1 MKNEFEKKEVWL
13 NSYPIFLWLVSEP
26 LVGLIDSKIASYID
40 IDVLAAVGIG
50 ETIYF
55 VFIWIFIFLAYG
67 TTPYVSSL
75 QATKQINKLNYFISF
90 GRKSSLLIGILSAGL
105 LIFVSS
111 QLINFFEP
119 TPNVSSKAISYLML
133 RSLGLPFYLLNM
145 HSTAVLRGMKY
156 PKITLYSSVIVGV
169 SNMVLSYFLGIVLN
183 FGITGIAVSSS
194 IAFFI
199 SSLYSTKVLI
209 DTQTQTTNS
218 VISEEKKE
226 ISKKFF
232 SVGFFIFIRSMFLTL
247 FMAYLRNRASLM
259 SMSEIALQHVLLQLW
274 SFGYVFVDALAIAAQ
289 TLVAEHKAKFNLYK
303 NSKLKK
309 YLNSLT
315 LKIAVFLF
323 IISFIFLE
331 NMVLLITDASLV
343 SIIDVELKILF
354 ALSLLIGSF
363 AFLWD
368 GVLLGLDK
376 SRQFSTLTVISSIFG
391 FLSCAYLLTQDNSLS
406 SLWIGLNAS
415 LLSRALLGL
424 LPPNGGLIYS
434 L

>member
-40 IDVLAAVGIG
+40 IDVLSAVGIG

-90 GRKSSLLIGILSAGL
+90 GRKSSLLIGIVSAGL

-169 SNMVLSYFLGIVLN
+169 SNVVLSYFLGIVLN

-194 IAFFI
+194 IAFLI

-289 TLVAEHKAKFNLYK
+289 TLVAEYKAKFNLYK
-303 NSKLKK
+303 NSELKK

-315 LKIAVFLF
+315 LKIAAFLF

-331 NMVLLITDASLV
+331 NMVLLITDVSLV

-368 GVLLGLDK
+368 GILLGLDK
-376 SRQFSTLTVISSIFG
+376 SRQFSTLTVISSVLG
-391 FLSCAYLLTQDNSLS
+391 FLFCAYLLTQDNSLS
-406 SLWIGLNAS
+406 
-415 LLSRALLGL
+415 
-424 LPPNGGLIYS
+424 
-434 L
+434 

>member
-40 IDVLAAVGIG
+40 IDVLSAVGIG

-75 QATKQINKLNYFISF
+75 QATKQIDKLNYFISF
-90 GRKSSLLIGILSAGL
+90 GRKSSLLIGIVSAGL

-169 SNMVLSYFLGIVLN
+169 SNVVLSYFLGIVLN

-194 IAFFI
+194 IAFLI

-289 TLVAEHKAKFNLYK
+289 TLVAEHKAKFNLYE

-391 FLSCAYLLTQDNSLS
+391 FLSCAYLLTKDNSLS

-415 LLSRALLGL
+415 LLSRALLG
-424 LPPNGGLIYS
+424 YYHQMED
-434 L
+434 

>member
-40 IDVLAAVGIG
+40 IDVLSAVGIG

-90 GRKSSLLIGILSAGL
+90 GRKSSLLIGIVSAGL

-119 TPNVSSKAISYLML
+119 TPNVSSKAISYLIL

-169 SNMVLSYFLGIVLN
+169 SNVVLSYFLGIVLN

-289 TLVAEHKAKFNLYK
+289 TLVAEYKAKFNLYK
-303 NSKLKK
+303 NSELKK

-331 NMVLLITDASLV
+331 NMVLLITDVSLV

-415 LLSRALLGL
+415 LLSRALLG
-424 LPPNGGLIYS
+424 YYHQMED
-434 L
+434 

>member
-1 MKNEFEKKEVWL
+1 MKNEFKKKEVWF
-13 NSYPIFLWLVSEP
+13 NAYPIFLWLISEP

-40 IDVLAAVGIG
+40 IDVLSAVGIG

-75 QATKQINKLNYFISF
+75 QATNQLDKLNYFISF
-90 GRKSSLLIGILSAGL
+90 GRKSSVLIGIVSAGL
-105 LIFVSS
+105 LILVSS

-119 TPNVSSKAISYLML
+119 TTNVSSKSISYLIL

-169 SNMVLSYFLGIVLN
+169 SNVALSYFLGIVLN
-183 FGITGIAVSSS
+183 LGIEGIAVSSS
-194 IAFFI
+194 IAFLI
-199 SSLYSTKVLI
+199 SSIYSTKVLI
-209 DTQTQTTNS
+209 DTQIQTSNF
-218 VISEEKKE
+218 VISKDKKE

-289 TLVAEHKAKFNLYK
+289 TLVAEYKAKFNLYK
-303 NSKLKK
+303 NSELKK

-323 IISFIFLE
+323 IISFIFLD
-331 NMVLLITDASLV
+331 NMVLAITEVSLV
-343 SIIDVELKILF
+343 SLIDIELKILF
-354 ALSLLIGSF
+354 AFSLLIGSF

-376 SRQFSTLTVISSIFG
+376 SRQFSTLTIVSSIAG
-391 FLSCAYLLTQDNSLS
+391 FLTCTYLLTKNNSLS
-406 SLWIGLNAS
+406 SLWIGLNVS
-415 LLSRALLGL
+415 LLSRALLGFYHQ
-424 LPPNGGLIYS
+424 IED
-434 L
+434 

>member
-40 IDVLAAVGIG
+40 IDVLSAVGIG

-75 QATKQINKLNYFISF
+75 QATKQIDKLNYFISF
-90 GRKSSLLIGILSAGL
+90 GRKSSLLIGIVSAGL

-119 TPNVSSKAISYLML
+119 TPNVSSKAISYLIL

-169 SNMVLSYFLGIVLN
+169 SNVVLSYFLGIVLN

-289 TLVAEHKAKFNLYK
+289 TLVAEYKAKFNLYK
-303 NSKLKK
+303 NSELKK

-315 LKIAVFLF
+315 LKIAAFLF

-331 NMVLLITDASLV
+331 NMVLLITDVSLV

-368 GVLLGLDK
+368 GILLGLDK
-376 SRQFSTLTVISSIFG
+376 SRQFSTLTVISSILG

-415 LLSRALLGL
+415 LLSRALLG
-424 LPPNGGLIYS
+424 YYHQMED
-434 L
+434 

>member
-1 MKNEFEKKEVWL
+1 MSAVLKR
-13 NSYPIFLWLVSEP
+13 IEP

-40 IDVLAAVGIG
+40 IDVLSAVGIG

-75 QATKQINKLNYFISF
+75 QATKQIDKLNYFISF
-90 GRKSSLLIGILSAGL
+90 GRKSSLLIGIVSAGL

-169 SNMVLSYFLGIVLN
+169 SNVVLSYFLGIVLN

-194 IAFFI
+194 IAFLI

-289 TLVAEHKAKFNLYK
+289 TLVAEYKAKFNLYK

-415 LLSRALLGL
+415 LLSRALLG
-424 LPPNGGLIYS
+424 YYHQMED
-434 L
+434 

>member
-40 IDVLAAVGIG
+40 IDVLSAVGIG

-75 QATKQINKLNYFISF
+75 QATKQIDKLNYFISF
-90 GRKSSLLIGILSAGL
+90 GRKSSLLIGIVSAGL

-169 SNMVLSYFLGIVLN
+169 SNVVLSYFLGIVLN

-194 IAFFI
+194 IAFLI

-289 TLVAEHKAKFNLYK
+289 TLVAEYKAKFNLYK
-303 NSKLKK
+303 NSELKK

-315 LKIAVFLF
+315 LKIAAFLF
-323 IISFIFLE
+323 IISFMFLE
-331 NMVLLITDASLV
+331 NMVLLITDVSLV

-415 LLSRALLGL
+415 LLSRALLG
-424 LPPNGGLIYS
+424 YYHQVED
-434 L
+434 

>member
-1 MKNEFEKKEVWL
+1 MCIRD
-13 NSYPIFLWLVSEP
+13 SPIFLWLVSEP

-40 IDVLAAVGIG
+40 IDVLSAVGIG

-75 QATKQINKLNYFISF
+75 QATKQIDKLNYFISF
-90 GRKSSLLIGILSAGL
+90 GRKSSLLIGIVSAGL

-169 SNMVLSYFLGIVLN
+169 SNVVLSYFLGIVLN

-289 TLVAEHKAKFNLYK
+289 TLVAEYKAKFNLYK

-331 NMVLLITDASLV
+331 NMVLLITDVSLV

-415 LLSRALLGL
+415 LLSRALLG
-424 LPPNGGLIYS
+424 YYYQMED
-434 L
+434 

>member
-40 IDVLAAVGIG
+40 IDVLSAVGIG

-90 GRKSSLLIGILSAGL
+90 GRKSSLFIGIVSAGL

-169 SNMVLSYFLGIVLN
+169 SNVVLSYFLGIVLN

-194 IAFFI
+194 IAFLI

-289 TLVAEHKAKFNLYK
+289 TLVAEHKAKFNLYE

-331 NMVLLITDASLV
+331 NMVLLITEASLV

-415 LLSRALLGL
+415 LLSRALLG
-424 LPPNGGLIYS
+424 YYHQMED
-434 L
+434 

>member
-40 IDVLAAVGIG
+40 IDVLSAVGIG

-75 QATKQINKLNYFISF
+75 QATKQIDKLNYFISF
-90 GRKSSLLIGILSAGL
+90 GRKSSLLIGIVSAGL

-169 SNMVLSYFLGIVLN
+169 SNVVLSYFLGIVLN

-194 IAFFI
+194 IAFLI

-289 TLVAEHKAKFNLYK
+289 TLVAEYKAKFNLYK

-391 FLSCAYLLTQDNSLS
+391 FLSCAYLLTKDNSLS

-415 LLSRALLGL
+415 LLSRALLG
-424 LPPNGGLIYS
+424 YYHQMED
-434 L
+434 

>member
-40 IDVLAAVGIG
+40 IDVLSAVGIG

-75 QATKQINKLNYFISF
+75 QATKQIDKLNYFISF
-90 GRKSSLLIGILSAGL
+90 GRKSSLLIGIVSAGL

-169 SNMVLSYFLGIVLN
+169 SNVVLSYFLGIVLN

-194 IAFFI
+194 IAFLI

-289 TLVAEHKAKFNLYK
+289 TLVAEYKAKFNLYK
-303 NSKLKK
+303 NSELKK

-315 LKIAVFLF
+315 LKIAAFLF

-331 NMVLLITDASLV
+331 NMVLLITDVSLV

-368 GVLLGLDK
+368 GILLGLDK

-415 LLSRALLGL
+415 LLSRALLG
-424 LPPNGGLIYS
+424 YYHQMED
-434 L
+434 

>member
-40 IDVLAAVGIG
+40 IDVLSAVGIG

-75 QATKQINKLNYFISF
+75 QATKQIDKLNYFISF
-90 GRKSSLLIGILSAGL
+90 GRKSSLLIGIVSAGL

-169 SNMVLSYFLGIVLN
+169 SNVVLSYFLGIVLN

-289 TLVAEHKAKFNLYK
+289 TLVAEYKAKFNLYK
-303 NSKLKK
+303 NSELKK

-315 LKIAVFLF
+315 LKIAAFLF

-331 NMVLLITDASLV
+331 NMVLLITDVSLV

-415 LLSRALLGL
+415 LLSRALLG
-424 LPPNGGLIYS
+424 YYHQMED
-434 L
+434 

>member
-1 MKNEFEKKEVWL
+1 MKNEFKKKEVWL

-40 IDVLAAVGIG
+40 IDVLSAVGIG

-75 QATKQINKLNYFISF
+75 QATKQIDKLNYFISF
-90 GRKSSLLIGILSAGL
+90 GRKSSLLIGIVSAGL

-169 SNMVLSYFLGIVLN
+169 SNVVLSYFLGIVLN

-194 IAFFI
+194 IAFLI

-331 NMVLLITDASLV
+331 NMVLLITEISLV
-343 SIIDVELKILF
+343 SIIDFELKILF

-415 LLSRALLGL
+415 LLSRALLG
-424 LPPNGGLIYS
+424 YYHQMED
-434 L
+434 

>member
-40 IDVLAAVGIG
+40 IDVLSAVGIG

-75 QATKQINKLNYFISF
+75 QATKQIDKLNYFISF
-90 GRKSSLLIGILSAGL
+90 GRKSSLLIGIVSAGL

-169 SNMVLSYFLGIVLN
+169 SNVVLSYFLGIVLN

-289 TLVAEHKAKFNLYK
+289 TLVAEYKAKFNLYK

-415 LLSRALLGL
+415 LLSRALLGYYHQ
-424 LPPNGGLIYS
+424 IED
-434 L
+434 

>member
-40 IDVLAAVGIG
+40 IDVLSAVGIG

-75 QATKQINKLNYFISF
+75 QATKQIDKLNYFISF
-90 GRKSSLLIGILSAGL
+90 GRKSSLLIGIVSAGL

-169 SNMVLSYFLGIVLN
+169 SNVVLSYFLGIVLN

-194 IAFFI
+194 IAFLI

-289 TLVAEHKAKFNLYK
+289 TLVAEHKAKFNLYE
-303 NSKLKK
+303 NSNLKK

-331 NMVLLITDASLV
+331 NMVLLITEASLV

-415 LLSRALLGL
+415 LLSRALLG
-424 LPPNGGLIYS
+424 YYHQMED
-434 L
+434 

>member
-40 IDVLAAVGIG
+40 IDVLSAVGIG

-75 QATKQINKLNYFISF
+75 QATKQIDKLNYFISF
-90 GRKSSLLIGILSAGL
+90 GRKSSLLIGIVSAGL

-119 TPNVSSKAISYLML
+119 TPNVSSKAISYLIL

-169 SNMVLSYFLGIVLN
+169 SNVVLSYFLGIVLN

-289 TLVAEHKAKFNLYK
+289 TLVAEYKAKFNLYK
-303 NSKLKK
+303 NSELKK

-331 NMVLLITDASLV
+331 NMVLLITDVSLV

-368 GVLLGLDK
+368 GILLGLDK
-376 SRQFSTLTVISSIFG
+376 SRQFSTLTVISSILG

-415 LLSRALLGL
+415 LLSRALLG
-424 LPPNGGLIYS
+424 YYHQMED
-434 L
+434 

>member
-40 IDVLAAVGIG
+40 IDVLSAVGIG

-75 QATKQINKLNYFISF
+75 QATKQIDKLNYFISF
-90 GRKSSLLIGILSAGL
+90 GRKSSLLIGIVSAGL

-119 TPNVSSKAISYLML
+119 TPNVSSKAISYLIL

-169 SNMVLSYFLGIVLN
+169 SNVVLSYFLGIVLN
-183 FGITGIAVSSS
+183 FGITGIAFSSS
-194 IAFFI
+194 IAFLI

-289 TLVAEHKAKFNLYK
+289 TLVAEYKAKFNLYK

-415 LLSRALLGL
+415 LLSRALLGYYHQM
-424 LPPNGGLIYS
+424 GD
-434 L
+434 

>member
-40 IDVLAAVGIG
+40 IDVLSAVGIG

-75 QATKQINKLNYFISF
+75 QATKQIDKLNYFISF
-90 GRKSSLLIGILSAGL
+90 GRKSSLLIGIVSAGL

-169 SNMVLSYFLGIVLN
+169 SNVVLSYFLGIVLN

-194 IAFFI
+194 IAFLI

-289 TLVAEHKAKFNLYK
+289 TLVAEHKAKFSLYE

-331 NMVLLITDASLV
+331 NMVLLITEASLV

-415 LLSRALLGL
+415 LLSRALLG
-424 LPPNGGLIYS
+424 YYHQMED
-434 L
+434 

>member
-40 IDVLAAVGIG
+40 IDVLSAVGIG

-75 QATKQINKLNYFISF
+75 QATKQIDKLNYFISF
-90 GRKSSLLIGILSAGL
+90 GRKSSLLIGIVSAGL

-169 SNMVLSYFLGIVLN
+169 SNVVLSYFLGIVLN

-194 IAFFI
+194 IAFLI

-289 TLVAEHKAKFNLYK
+289 TLVAEYKAKFNLYK
-303 NSKLKK
+303 NSELKK

-315 LKIAVFLF
+315 LKIAAFLF
-323 IISFIFLE
+323 IISFMFLE
-331 NMVLLITDASLV
+331 NMVLLITDVSLV

-415 LLSRALLGL
+415 LLSRALLG
-424 LPPNGGLIYS
+424 YYHQMED
-434 L
+434 

>member
-40 IDVLAAVGIG
+40 IDVLSAVGIG

-75 QATKQINKLNYFISF
+75 QATKQIDKLNYFISF
-90 GRKSSLLIGILSAGL
+90 GRKSSLLIGIVSAGL

-111 QLINFFEP
+111 QLIYFFEP

-169 SNMVLSYFLGIVLN
+169 SNVVLSYFLGIVLN

-194 IAFFI
+194 IAFLI

-289 TLVAEHKAKFNLYK
+289 TLVAEYKAKFNLYK

-331 NMVLLITDASLV
+331 NMVLLITEASLV

-391 FLSCAYLLTQDNSLS
+391 FLSCAYLLTKDNSLS

-415 LLSRALLGL
+415 LLSRALLG
-424 LPPNGGLIYS
+424 YYHQMED
-434 L
+434 

>member
-40 IDVLAAVGIG
+40 IDVLSAVGIG

-75 QATKQINKLNYFISF
+75 QATKQIDKLNYFISF
-90 GRKSSLLIGILSAGL
+90 GRKSSLLIGIVSAGL

-169 SNMVLSYFLGIVLN
+169 SNVVLSYFLGIVLN

-194 IAFFI
+194 IAFLI

-289 TLVAEHKAKFNLYK
+289 TLVAEYKAKFNLYK
-303 NSKLKK
+303 NSELKK

-391 FLSCAYLLTQDNSLS
+391 FLSCAYLLTKDNSLS

-415 LLSRALLGL
+415 LLSRALLG
-424 LPPNGGLIYS
+424 YYHQMED
-434 L
+434 

>member
-40 IDVLAAVGIG
+40 IDVLSAVGIG

-75 QATKQINKLNYFISF
+75 QATKQIDKLNYFISF
-90 GRKSSLLIGILSAGL
+90 GRKSSLLIGIVSAGL
-105 LIFVSS
+105 LIYVSS

-169 SNMVLSYFLGIVLN
+169 SNVVLSYFLGIVLN

-194 IAFFI
+194 IAFLI

-289 TLVAEHKAKFNLYK
+289 TLVAEYKAKFNLYK

-415 LLSRALLGL
+415 LLSRALLGYYHQ
-424 LPPNGGLIYS
+424 IED
-434 L
+434 

>member
-75 QATKQINKLNYFISF
+75 QATKQIDKLNYFISF
-90 GRKSSLLIGILSAGL
+90 GRKSSLLIGIVSAGL

-169 SNMVLSYFLGIVLN
+169 SNVVLSYFLGIVLN

-331 NMVLLITDASLV
+331 NMVLLITDVSLV

-368 GVLLGLDK
+368 GILLGLDK
-376 SRQFSTLTVISSIFG
+376 SRQFSTLTVISSILG

-415 LLSRALLGL
+415 LLSRALLG
-424 LPPNGGLIYS
+424 YYHQMED
-434 L
+434 

>member
-26 LVGLIDSKIASYID
+26 LVGLIDSKIASHIG
-40 IDVLAAVGIG
+40 IDVLSAVGIG

-75 QATKQINKLNYFISF
+75 QATKQIDKLNYFISF
-90 GRKSSLLIGILSAGL
+90 GRKSSLLIGIVSAGL

-111 QLINFFEP
+111 QLVNFFEP

-156 PKITLYSSVIVGV
+156 PKITLYSSLIVGV
-169 SNMVLSYFLGIVLN
+169 SNVVLSYFLGIVLN

-289 TLVAEHKAKFNLYK
+289 TLVAEYKAKFNLYK

-315 LKIAVFLF
+315 LKIAAFLF

-331 NMVLLITDASLV
+331 NMVLLITDVSLV

-376 SRQFSTLTVISSIFG
+376 SRQFSTLTVISSILG
-391 FLSCAYLLTQDNSLS
+391 FLSCAYLLAQDNSLS

-415 LLSRALLGL
+415 LLSRALLG
-424 LPPNGGLIYS
+424 YYHQMED
-434 L
+434 

>member
-1 MKNEFEKKEVWL
+1 MKNEFKKKEVWL

-26 LVGLIDSKIASYID
+26 LVGLIDSKIASHIG
-40 IDVLAAVGIG
+40 IDVLSAVGIG

-75 QATKQINKLNYFISF
+75 QATKQIDKLNYFISF
-90 GRKSSLLIGILSAGL
+90 GRKSSLLIGIVSAGL

-169 SNMVLSYFLGIVLN
+169 SNVVLSYFLGIVLN

-194 IAFFI
+194 IAFLI

-289 TLVAEHKAKFNLYK
+289 TLVAEYKAKFNLYK
-303 NSKLKK
+303 NSELKK

-315 LKIAVFLF
+315 LKIAAFLF

-331 NMVLLITDASLV
+331 NMVLLITDVSLV
-343 SIIDVELKILF
+343 SIIDVELKILY

-415 LLSRALLGL
+415 LLSRALLG
-424 LPPNGGLIYS
+424 YYHQMED
-434 L
+434 

>member
-40 IDVLAAVGIG
+40 IDVLSAVGIG

-75 QATKQINKLNYFISF
+75 QATKQIDKLNYFISF
-90 GRKSSLLIGILSAGL
+90 GRKSSLLIGIVSAGL

-169 SNMVLSYFLGIVLN
+169 SNVVLSYFLGIVLN

-194 IAFFI
+194 IAFLI
-199 SSLYSTKVLI
+199 SSLYSTKALI
-209 DTQTQTTNS
+209 YTQTQTTNS

-289 TLVAEHKAKFNLYK
+289 TLVAEYKAKFNLYK

-415 LLSRALLGL
+415 LLSRALLG
-424 LPPNGGLIYS
+424 YYHQMED
-434 L
+434 

>member
-40 IDVLAAVGIG
+40 IAVLSAVGIG

-75 QATKQINKLNYFISF
+75 QATKQIDKLNYFISF
-90 GRKSSLLIGILSAGL
+90 GRKSSLLIGIVSAGL

-119 TPNVSSKAISYLML
+119 TPNVSSKAISYLIL

-169 SNMVLSYFLGIVLN
+169 SNVVLSYFLGIVLN

-289 TLVAEHKAKFNLYK
+289 TLVAEYKAKFNLYK
-303 NSKLKK
+303 NSELKK

-315 LKIAVFLF
+315 LKIAAFLF

-331 NMVLLITDASLV
+331 NMVLLITNVSLV

-415 LLSRALLGL
+415 LLSRALLG
-424 LPPNGGLIYS
+424 YYHQMED
-434 L
+434 

>member
-40 IDVLAAVGIG
+40 INVLAAVGIG

-90 GRKSSLLIGILSAGL
+90 GRKSSLLIGIVSAGL

-169 SNMVLSYFLGIVLN
+169 SNVVLSYFLGIVLN

-194 IAFFI
+194 IAFLI

-274 SFGYVFVDALAIAAQ
+274 SFGYVFVDALAIASQ
-289 TLVAEHKAKFNLYK
+289 TLVAEYKAKFNLYK
-303 NSKLKK
+303 NSELKK

-315 LKIAVFLF
+315 LKIAAFLF

-331 NMVLLITDASLV
+331 NMVLLITDVSLV

-415 LLSRALLGL
+415 LLSRALLG
-424 LPPNGGLIYS
+424 YYHQMED
-434 L
+434 

>member
-40 IDVLAAVGIG
+40 IDVLSAVGIG

-90 GRKSSLLIGILSAGL
+90 GRKSSLLIGIVSAGL

-111 QLINFFEP
+111 QLVNFFEP
-119 TPNVSSKAISYLML
+119 TPNVSSKAVSYLML

-169 SNMVLSYFLGIVLN
+169 SNVVLSYFLGIVLN

-194 IAFFI
+194 IAFLI

-289 TLVAEHKAKFNLYK
+289 TLVAEYKAKFNLYK
-303 NSKLKK
+303 NSELKK

-315 LKIAVFLF
+315 LKIAAFLF

-331 NMVLLITDASLV
+331 NMVLLITDVSLV

-415 LLSRALLGL
+415 LLSRALLG
-424 LPPNGGLIYS
+424 YYHQMED
-434 L
+434 

>member
-40 IDVLAAVGIG
+40 IDVLSAVGIG

-75 QATKQINKLNYFISF
+75 QATKQIDKLNYFISF
-90 GRKSSLLIGILSAGL
+90 GRKSSLLIGIVSAGL

-119 TPNVSSKAISYLML
+119 TPNVSSKAISYLIL

-169 SNMVLSYFLGIVLN
+169 SNVVLSYFLGIVLN

-194 IAFFI
+194 IAFLI

-289 TLVAEHKAKFNLYK
+289 TLVAEYKAKFNLYK

-315 LKIAVFLF
+315 LKIAAFLF

-415 LLSRALLGL
+415 LLSRASLG
-424 LPPNGGLIYS
+424 YYHQMED
-434 L
+434 

>member
-40 IDVLAAVGIG
+40 IDVLSAVGIG

-75 QATKQINKLNYFISF
+75 QATKQIDKLNYFISF
-90 GRKSSLLIGILSAGL
+90 GRKSSLLIGIVSAGL

-169 SNMVLSYFLGIVLN
+169 SNVVLSYFLGIVLN

-194 IAFFI
+194 IAFLI

-289 TLVAEHKAKFNLYK
+289 TLVAEHKAKFNLYEI
-303 NSKLKK
+303 SKLKK

-315 LKIAVFLF
+315 LKIALFLF
-323 IISFIFLE
+323 VISFIFLE
-331 NMVLLITDASLV
+331 NMVLLITEASLV

-376 SRQFSTLTVISSIFG
+376 SRQFSTLTVVSSIFG

-415 LLSRALLGL
+415 LLSRALLG
-424 LPPNGGLIYS
+424 YYHQMED
-434 L
+434 

>member
-40 IDVLAAVGIG
+40 IDVLSAVGIG

-119 TPNVSSKAISYLML
+119 TPNVSSKAISYLIL

-169 SNMVLSYFLGIVLN
+169 SNVVLSYFLGIVLN

-289 TLVAEHKAKFNLYK
+289 TLVAEYKAKFNLYK
-303 NSKLKK
+303 NSELKK

-315 LKIAVFLF
+315 LKIAAFLF

-331 NMVLLITDASLV
+331 NMVLLITDVSLV

-368 GVLLGLDK
+368 GILLGLDK

-415 LLSRALLGL
+415 LLSRALLG
-424 LPPNGGLIYS
+424 YYHQMED
-434 L
+434 

>member
-40 IDVLAAVGIG
+40 IDVLSAVGIG

-75 QATKQINKLNYFISF
+75 QATKQIDKLNYFISF
-90 GRKSSLLIGILSAGL
+90 GRKSSLLIGIVSAGL

-169 SNMVLSYFLGIVLN
+169 SNVVLSYFLGIVLN

-194 IAFFI
+194 IAFLI

-289 TLVAEHKAKFNLYK
+289 TLVAEYKAKFNLYK

-368 GVLLGLDK
+368 GILLGLDK

-391 FLSCAYLLTQDNSLS
+391 FLSCAYLLTKDNSLS

-415 LLSRALLGL
+415 LLSRALLG
-424 LPPNGGLIYS
+424 YYHQMED
-434 L
+434 

>member
-40 IDVLAAVGIG
+40 IDVLSAVGIG

-75 QATKQINKLNYFISF
+75 QATKQIDKLNYFISF
-90 GRKSSLLIGILSAGL
+90 GRKSSLLIGIVSAGL

-169 SNMVLSYFLGIVLN
+169 SNVVLSYFLGIVLN

-289 TLVAEHKAKFNLYK
+289 TLVAEYKANFNLYK
-303 NSKLKK
+303 NSELKK

-323 IISFIFLE
+323 VISFIFLE
-331 NMVLLITDASLV
+331 NMVLLITEISLV
-343 SIIDVELKILF
+343 SIIDFELKILF

-415 LLSRALLGL
+415 LLSRALLG
-424 LPPNGGLIYS
+424 YYHQMED
-434 L
+434 

>member
-40 IDVLAAVGIG
+40 IDVLSAVGIG

-75 QATKQINKLNYFISF
+75 QATKQIDKLNYFISF
-90 GRKSSLLIGILSAGL
+90 GRKSSLLIGIVSAGL

-111 QLINFFEP
+111 QLVNFFEP
-119 TPNVSSKAISYLML
+119 TPNVSSKAISYLTL

-169 SNMVLSYFLGIVLN
+169 SNVVLSYFLGIVLN

-289 TLVAEHKAKFNLYK
+289 TLVAEYKAKFNLYK

-323 IISFIFLE
+323 IISFMFLE

-415 LLSRALLGL
+415 LLSRALLG
-424 LPPNGGLIYS
+424 YYHQMED
-434 L
+434 

>member
-40 IDVLAAVGIG
+40 IDVLSAVGIG

-75 QATKQINKLNYFISF
+75 QATKQIDKLNYFISF
-90 GRKSSLLIGILSAGL
+90 GRKSSLLIGIVSAGL

-169 SNMVLSYFLGIVLN
+169 SNVVLSYFLGIVLN
-183 FGITGIAVSSS
+183 FGITGIAISSS
-194 IAFFI
+194 IAFLI

-289 TLVAEHKAKFNLYK
+289 TLVAEYKAKFNLYK

-391 FLSCAYLLTQDNSLS
+391 FLSCAYLLTKDNSLS

-415 LLSRALLGL
+415 LLSRALLG
-424 LPPNGGLIYS
+424 YYHQMED
-434 L
+434 